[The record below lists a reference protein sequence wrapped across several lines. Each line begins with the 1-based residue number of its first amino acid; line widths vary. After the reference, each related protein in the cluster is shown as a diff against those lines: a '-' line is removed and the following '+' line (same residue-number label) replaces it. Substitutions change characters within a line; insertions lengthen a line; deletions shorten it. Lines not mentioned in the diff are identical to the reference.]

1 MYGLLQGL
9 GRGISQ
15 GAEMV
20 NRGMAEDREVERQR
34 MREASIEKRWKK
46 QEAKEDKRYDA
57 ETKRQSEQDAAAKE
71 QRGLDNKYRDETLG
85 LQKQELNVRLSERRT
100 AEIEKNFEVVER
112 KYQKEFETL
121 ERQFQRRI
129 DIAKSKDPT
138 ELKPGE
144 TVEELYAEYNDRV
157 RGLEKKE
164 LADYVP
170 LVKSYGSELKG
181 TRYAS
186 YVDIVAD
193 SKAAADNASKQF
205 LKDAGVVDPAGEFAA
220 TETKTDRARIAEGI
234 KGEGSAAPEQQAQ
247 DPKGYGF
254 SSGFDAGYKGVS
266 DWNSSLVDEHAKLDP
281 YHTSPAGHFTNSIGG
296 AFGLAGGLLQQGY
309 QGAKTVASIT
319 AQQLFESQAEKD
331 RRLGLQK
338 RSSPPMNPGETQ
350 EQYFMRISQKR

>member
-20 NRGMAEDREVERQR
+20 QQGMDKDREARIQA
-34 MREASIEKRWKK
+34 MREASIEKRWQK
-46 QEAKEDKRYDA
+46 QIDREDSRYAA
-57 ETKRQSEQDAAAKE
+57 ETKRQQKLDADTE
-71 QRGLDNKYRDETLG
+71 TQRGLDNKYRDKALG
-85 LQKQELNVRLSERRT
+85 LQEQELNVRLSERRT
-100 AEIEKNFEVVER
+100 AEIEKNFEAVER
-112 KYQKEFETL
+112 KYQKEFDTL

-186 YVDIVAD
+186 YAEIIEPPKVDQVQGHEQPVDAISNALQGGSGRVPVAPD
-193 SKAAADNASKQF
+193 GPAAA
-205 LKDAGVVDPAGEFAA
+205 GVP
-220 TETKTDRARIAEGI
+220 
-234 KGEGSAAPEQQAQ
+234 AAPVVPNS
-247 DPKGYGF
+247 PKGYGF

-296 AFGLAGGLLQQGY
+296 AFGLAGGILQQGY
-309 QGAKTVASIT
+309 QGAKTVANIT

-338 RSSPPMNPGETQ
+338 SSSPPMNPGETP
-350 EQYFMRISQKR
+350 EQYFARISQQR